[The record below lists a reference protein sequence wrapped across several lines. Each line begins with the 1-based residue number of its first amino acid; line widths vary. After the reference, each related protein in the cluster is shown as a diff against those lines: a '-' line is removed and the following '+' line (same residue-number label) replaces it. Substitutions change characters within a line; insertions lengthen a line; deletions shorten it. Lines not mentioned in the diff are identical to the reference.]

1 MKVECFIFLAADT
14 RRHSQTFCLADLA
27 KQNHHIYSGK
37 EQPKK
42 INNSMPN

>member
-1 MKVECFIFLAADT
+1 MFYFLAADT

-27 KQNHHIYSGK
+27 KQNHHIFSGK

-42 INNSMPN
+42 INNSIAKPV